1 MDDEHVYSGFDPE
14 RLIIVMSP
22 AEEGLSMADVADDG
36 PIIVTLIG
44 KKSYLLTLV
53 TTLASIEDTL

>member
-1 MDDEHVYSGFDPE
+1 MEDFNPE
-14 RLIIVMSP
+14 RLIIAMAP
-22 AEEGLSMADVADDG
+22 AEEDLEMSEVPDDG

-53 TTLASIEDTL
+53 TTLATVGHEPESL